1 MDQVLL
7 FEIGLIA
14 VLISALL
21 AWFLWRH
28 LRRRSRESWPMMN
41 ATVEGGHILV
51 QSKATPVFVLVLGY
65 SYSVDGSYFS
75 GNTAVATTD
84 YGDAEWLVPQLGG
97 LRLTIRY
104 DPTHPENSF
113 PIDTRL
119 GDHALLTK
127 SDFSGKWTVVT
138 FAASRND

>member
-1 MDQVLL
+1 MAIVLPDAAMDPVLL

-14 VLISALL
+14 VLIRALL

-65 SYSVDGSYFS
+65 SYSVHASYFL

-84 YGDAEWLVPQLGG
+84 YGNAEW
-97 LRLTIRY
+97 
-104 DPTHPENSF
+104 
-113 PIDTRL
+113 
-119 GDHALLTK
+119 
-127 SDFSGKWTVVT
+127 
-138 FAASRND
+138 